1 MKIAVAIKTFIYYSH
16 EANKT
21 AVKYVYQ
28 AQNEENRILLPI
40 GLSRVHF
47 DT

>member
-1 MKIAVAIKTFIYYSH
+1 MKIPVAIKTFIYYSH

-28 AQNEENRILLPI
+28 AQNNNK
-40 GLSRVHF
+40 
-47 DT
+47 